1 MNYGGFSYN
10 SPPLTPFRPIA
21 GSVPPSWLISTELC
35 LLTVSD
41 EIKTNNILVVDDSP
55 TIRRMVITSLGSLR
69 RVKST
74 QAGSGLEAIERLAI
88 EPVDL
93 MVLDLNMPDMH
104 GMEVI
109 GFVRSH
115 QAYRN
120 IPIVVLTTKGEESSR
135 SAALAG
141 RATHYLTKPFD
152 PKQLAAGVGSLLRA
166 N

>member
-1 MNYGGFSYN
+1 M
-10 SPPLTPFRPIA
+10 
-21 GSVPPSWLISTELC
+21 
-35 LLTVSD
+35 
-41 EIKTNNILVVDDSP
+41 
-55 TIRRMVITSLGSLR
+55 ITSLGSLR
-69 RVKST
+69 KVKST
-74 QAGSGLEAIERLAI
+74 QAGNGLEAIERLAI

-135 SAALAG
+135 AEALAAG
-141 RATHYLTKPFD
+141 ANRYLTKPFD
-152 PKQLAAGVGSLLRA
+152 PRQLADVVGSLLKA

>member
-1 MNYGGFSYN
+1 MSAAQVSEELKMNN
-10 SPPLTPFRPIA
+10 
-21 GSVPPSWLISTELC
+21 V
-35 LLTVSD
+35 
-41 EIKTNNILVVDDSP
+41 LVVDDSP
-55 TIRRMVITSLGSLR
+55 TMRRMVATSLGSLN

-109 GFVRSH
+109 DFVRNH
-115 QAYRN
+115 QAYRD

-135 SAALAG
+135 TQALAAG
-141 RATHYLTKPFD
+141 ATRYLTKPFD
-152 PKQLAAGVGSLLRA
+152 PRQLADVVDSLLKA
-166 N
+166 S

>member
-1 MNYGGFSYN
+1 VC
-10 SPPLTPFRPIA
+10 LA
-21 GSVPPSWLISTELC
+21 EVP
-35 LLTVSD
+35 D
-41 EIKTNNILVVDDSP
+41 EIKMNNVLVVDDSP
-55 TIRRMVITSLGSLR
+55 TMRRMVISSLGALGQ
-69 RVKST
+69 VKST

-115 QAYRN
+115 HAYRD
-120 IPIVVLTTKGEESSR
+120 IPIVVLTTKGEEASR
-135 SAALAG
+135 SQALAAG
-141 RATHYLTKPFD
+141 ATRYLTKPFD
-152 PKQLAAGVGSLLRA
+152 PRQLADVVGSLLKA

>member
-1 MNYGGFSYN
+1 M
-10 SPPLTPFRPIA
+10 P
-21 GSVPPSWLISTELC
+21 
-35 LLTVSD
+35 D

-55 TIRRMVITSLGSLR
+55 TMRRMMITSLGSLR
-69 RVKST
+69 KVKST

-109 GFVRSH
+109 DFVRNH
-115 QAYRN
+115 HAYRH

-135 SAALAG
+135 TQALAAG
-141 RATHYLTKPFD
+141 ANRYLTKPFD
-152 PKQLAAGVGSLLRA
+152 PRQLADVVSSLLNA
-166 N
+166 S

>member
-1 MNYGGFSYN
+1 M
-10 SPPLTPFRPIA
+10 
-21 GSVPPSWLISTELC
+21 
-35 LLTVSD
+35 
-41 EIKTNNILVVDDSP
+41 
-55 TIRRMVITSLGSLR
+55 ITSLGSLR

-135 SAALAG
+135 SAALAAG
-141 RATHYLTKPFD
+141 ATHYLTKPFD
-152 PKQLAAGVGSLLRA
+152 PKQLADVVGSLLRA